1 MKRVI
6 NKQLQKRRVDLIWPI
21 VAVLIMAFA
30 IPVFSNESARETQQ
44 TDPNAP
50 RKILRGYK
58 VDTSR
63 RDEEGKFVR
72 IPVYEGE
79 PNEVPPVVPTAAK
92 PKTSAAIEAGLQRIT
107 VDVGPE
113 LYSFKYKEPGYIEE
127 EGIFYGVHFGY
138 TVHDI
143 VPAVPAESQSD
154 RGAMYRAEGRFA
166 FGRVDYDGALMD
178 ETPYR
183 VNNVDDFTFEGRFLL
198 GADILNEDTLS
209 TLYSGIGYR
218 YLNDDLSLDPAGY
231 ERESKYLY
239 VPLGY
244 QLDNS
249 YKAGWSFGFGAE
261 FDFFI
266 FGNQRSHLSDFDPT
280 YRDVDNRQNDGY
292 GYRVSVRLRHKSK
305 DAIFVVE
312 PFFRYWDIDDSD
324 MEYIGDGTYV
334 LEPANETTEIGVQLY
349 WMF

>member
-6 NKQLQKRRVDLIWPI
+6 NEQIQAGSLVLNWP
-21 VAVLIMAFA
+21 VAYVLILIFVM
-30 IPVFSNESARETQQ
+30 PVFSNEAAQEPQQ

-50 RKILRGYK
+50 RKILKGYK

-72 IPVYEGE
+72 IPVYEDE
-79 PNEVPPVVPTAAK
+79 PNEMPSEPTSAK
-92 PKTSAAIEAGLQRIT
+92 PKTSAAIEAGLKRIA
-107 VDVGPE
+107 VNVGPE
-113 LYSFKYKEPGYIEE
+113 VYSFNYKEPGYIEE
-127 EGIFYGVHFGY
+127 EGIFYGIRFGY

-143 VPAVPAESQSD
+143 VPSVPTESQSD

-166 FGRVDYDGALMD
+166 FGQVDYDGELMD
-178 ETPYR
+178 GTPYR
-183 VNNVDDFTFEGRFLL
+183 VNNIDDFTFEGRFLL

-218 YLNDDLSLDPAGY
+218 YLNDDLSFDPAGY

-244 QLDNS
+244 QFDNS
-249 YKAGWSFGFGAE
+249 HKAGWSFGFGAE

-266 FGNQRSHLSDFDPT
+266 VGNQRSHLSDFDPT
-280 YRDVDNRQNDGY
+280 YPDIDNRQNDGY
-292 GYRVSVRLRHKSK
+292 GYRASVRFRHKSK

-324 MEYIGDGTYV
+324 MKYIGDDTY
-334 LEPANETTEIGVQLY
+334 LIEPANETTEIGVQLY